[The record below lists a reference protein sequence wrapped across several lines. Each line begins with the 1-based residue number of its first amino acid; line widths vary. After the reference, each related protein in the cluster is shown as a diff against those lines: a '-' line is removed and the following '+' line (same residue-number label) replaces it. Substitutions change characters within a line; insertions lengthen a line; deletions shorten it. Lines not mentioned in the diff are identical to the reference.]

1 MKNIL
6 ITILGVGI
14 LAAVLEQFFPWW
26 TIAIAG
32 FALGYLVK
40 QGAGYAF
47 LAGFAAIFLLW
58 TVYAYMLSHGNHD
71 ILASKVAQLL
81 PMKGHVKV
89 LLLVTGVIGGLV
101 GGFSTLTGNFAA
113 KLPAN

>member
-6 ITILGVGI
+6 ITILAIGI

-26 TIAIAG
+26 TIVIAG
-32 FALGYLVK
+32 FALGYFIK
-40 QGAGYAF
+40 QGAGSAF
-47 LAGFAAIFLLW
+47 IAGFTAIFLLW

-71 ILASKVAQLL
+71 ILASKVAELL

-89 LLLVTGVIGGLV
+89 LLLVTGLIGGLV
-101 GGFSTLTGNFAA
+101 GGFATLTGNFAA
-113 KLPAN
+113 KLSSN